1 MGVSPEGALYYEMRR
16 SGVRS
21 SPGAA
26 TDFFFSPNFFSIA
39 AMLFLF
45 FFCEEKSG
53 LYFKTEPESHGAPL
67 RLRVRS
73 ILSGFEF

>member
-1 MGVSPEGALYYEMRR
+1 MKCEGREFDPPQEQRLI
-16 SGVRS
+16 
-21 SPGAA
+21 
-26 TDFFFSPNFFSIA
+26 FFFSPNFFSIA